1 MGAALTMLMAMGR
14 PEKSQDPAKL
24 RKIHRAVGYL
34 FGLNLAA
41 LAILGA
47 EFFIEGG
54 DQLSLRAV
62 LHGFLGVSLLF
73 IFLLKIVLV
82 RFYRSFLRMVPT
94 LGMTVLV
101 LALIV
106 FSVSAGYYISR
117 AVFEPEPAQAAAAA
131 PRSAGDPGIGAVLFA
146 GKCGS
151 CHYADREETKVGPGL
166 KGLFKRQSLSF
177 RDQPVTEESIR
188 FQLAQP
194 ARQMPPFTTL
204 TEREIADLIAYLK
217 TL

>member
-1 MGAALTMLMAMGR
+1 MVET
-14 PEKSQDPAKL
+14 SS
-24 RKIHRAVGYL
+24 
-34 FGLNLAA
+34 
-41 LAILGA
+41 
-47 EFFIEGG
+47 
-54 DQLSLRAV
+54 SLRAV

-94 LGMTVLV
+94 LGMTVVV

-106 FSVSAGYYISR
+106 FSVSAGYFILR
-117 AVFEPEPAQAAAAA
+117 AVFEPESAQAAAAA
-131 PRSAGDPGIGAVLFA
+131 PRSAGDPGFGAALFA

-151 CHYADREETKVGPGL
+151 CHHSDREETKVGPGL

-177 RDQPVTEESIR
+177 NDQPVTEESIR
-188 FQLAQP
+188 SQSSVAPLDE
-194 ARQMPPFTTL
+194 MPPFTTL
-204 TEREIADLIAYLK
+204 NEREIADLIAYLK